1 MMRVLLRPD
10 GRALDIA
17 VVGLGQGGGN
27 IASEFF
33 RRGYRALAFNTA
45 QTDLAALEPG
55 GVYPA
60 MPADRRIYVGL
71 DGYDGAG
78 ADPSYGKECIIENAE
93 RIKSAVLKQ
102 AGNADVIILTAGLG
116 GGTGSALAEMINVL
130 KAEKLPLMALMT
142 LPTEGESG
150 IHKVNAVKAIN
161 ELVDAPLLGWI
172 FVDNSRIA
180 ALNTDVS
187 VVDYFAHINGQIASP
202 LDALNCLN
210 SRENLKAIRS
220 FDGEDFRKL
229 LLSGGVLNYGVASLP
244 SISTEEV
251 VGAIRDCIEASE
263 LMPAGFEM
271 NRLSYVGVVIEA
283 SEEHLANTPIS
294 VMDEISEQLKKE
306 TEGGAVYGG
315 IYRSSEDGPP
325 TVRLIAATQSLP
337 HRMREILADA
347 KREGS
352 AIGEK
357 LREELPTLELG
368 EIEDFEL
375 FRQTP
380 RMRASER
387 PQKRSGAGDRADR
400 PKPMVHSV
408 QAQSA
413 LDDLGGLN
421 ELKPGAVS
429 EESTADGVDRKDLH
443 PKEPLPDPRVIKRR
457 PMRPGGTAGAVAHAQ
472 QSQQSQ
478 QSQVAGRPPAPKA
491 SAVQQQQSQQKRPP
505 PPRPAVVEEE
515 EEEDEETG
523 RPEMGTEEIDVVAEL
538 ASAQDVVAQNVEA
551 HDLADKT
558 GSDLAASRGRPRKPP
573 PPPGPEVSHPEIYD
587 RLVTD
592 FLQAKHQRARDE
604 VVRRLEED
612 SISEHTQIRYY
623 AVDAMVKVGR
633 EVFGTALLAATEDE
647 NDAVRALAVEALR
660 R

>member
-1 MMRVLLRPD
+1 M
-10 GRALDIA
+10 
-17 VVGLGQGGGN
+17 VGLGQGGGN

-78 ADPSYGKECIIENAE
+78 ADPSYGKECISENAE

-130 KAEKLPLMALMT
+130 KSEKLPLMALMT

-172 FVDNSRIA
+172 FVDNARIA

-187 VVDYFAHINGQIASP
+187 IVDYFAHINGQIASP

-210 SRENLKAIRS
+210 SRDTLKAIRS

-271 NRLSYVGVVIEA
+271 SRLSYVGVVIEA
-283 SEEHLANTPIS
+283 SEEYLASTPIS
-294 VMDEISEQLKKE
+294 VMDEISEVLKKE

-315 IYRSSEDGPP
+315 IYRSSEEGQPI
-325 TVRLIAATQSLP
+325 VRLIAATQSLP

-347 KREGS
+347 KREGL
-352 AIGEK
+352 AIGDK

-368 EIEDFEL
+368 EIESFEL

-387 PQKRSGAGDRADR
+387 PQKRGDRADR

-408 QAQSA
+408 QAQASLED
-413 LDDLGGLN
+413 LDGLN

-429 EESTADGVDRKDLH
+429 EESTADGVDRKDLG
-443 PKEPLPDPRVIKRR
+443 PKEQLPDPRVIKRR
-457 PMRPGGTAGAVAHAQ
+457 PMRPGGTAGAVAQHQA
-472 QSQQSQ
+472 
-478 QSQVAGRPPAPKA
+478 QSQVAPRPPAPKA
-491 SAVQQQQSQQKRPP
+491 STVPQHGQQKRPP
-505 PPRPAVVEEE
+505 PPRPPLQLDDDDEEE
-515 EEEDEETG
+515 ES
-523 RPEMGTEEIDVVAEL
+523 RPELGTEEIDVVAEL
-538 ASAQDVVAQNVEA
+538 ASAQDVIAQNVEA
-551 HDLADKT
+551 EDVDKT
-558 GSDLAASRGRPRKPP
+558 GSESAISRNRGRRPP
-573 PPPGPEVSHPEIYD
+573 PPPPVNAEISHPEIYA
-587 RLVTD
+587 RLVAD
-592 FLQAKHQRARDE
+592 FQHAKHQRARDE
-604 VVRRLEED
+604 VVHRLEED
-612 SISEHTQIRYY
+612 SISEHTTIRYY
-623 AVDAMVKVGR
+623 AVEAMTKVGR